1 MNNLILIRSRKS
13 DRRWLYPLLSVCVA
27 VTVWLTSLPATQ
39 AFSLEELIF
48 HGVRVLQL
56 ATLSD
61 RQEVAIGQQINDQ
74 MVGREFKLYR
84 NPRLTRYINEIGQRL
99 AQASDRRDLPYTFQ
113 VVDNDQVNAFATM
126 GGFVYVNTGL
136 ILAADNEAQL
146 ASVMAHEIAHI
157 AAQHAVKQL
166 REMAIA
172 QGLASAAGLDQ
183 NLAVRIGVELA
194 LRRPHSR
201 EAEYEA
207 DQLGIRNMARAGYA
221 PQGTI
226 DFLAKL
232 MGKGS
237 PPTFLSTH
245 PATRDRIR
253 TLQQSLDPRLAD
265 QGAGMNNGAYRQLVQ
280 RLMS

>member
-1 MNNLILIRSRKS
+1 MKTLTFSRKLY
-13 DRRWLYPLLSVCVA
+13 RRWIYPLISVCVA
-27 VTVWLTSLPATQ
+27 ASIWLTSLPATQ
-39 AFSLEELIF
+39 AISLTELIF

-56 ATLSD
+56 STLSD

-74 MVGREFKLYR
+74 MVGKEFKLYR
-84 NPRLTRYINEIGQRL
+84 NPRLTRYINDMGQRL
-99 AQASDRRDLPYTFQ
+99 AQTSDRPDIPYTFQ
-113 VVDNDQVNAFATM
+113 VVDSDQVNAFATM

-136 ILAADNEAQL
+136 VLAADNEAQL

-157 AAQHAVKQL
+157 AGEHAVKQM

-172 QGLASAAGLDQ
+172 QGLASAAGVDQ

-207 DQLGIRNMARAGYA
+207 DLLGMRNMAKAGYA
-221 PQGTI
+221 PQATI

-253 TLQQSLDPRLAD
+253 TLQELLDPRLAN
-265 QGAGMNNGAYRQLVQ
+265 QGSGLNNGAYRQLVQ

>member
-1 MNNLILIRSRKS
+1 MNSPISSRKYY
-13 DRRWLYPLLSVCVA
+13 RRWIYPLISVCVA
-27 VTVWLTSLPATQ
+27 TSIWLTSIPATQ
-39 AFSLEELIF
+39 AFSLPELIF
-48 HGVRVLQL
+48 HGIRVLQL
-56 ATLSD
+56 STLSD
-61 RQEVAIGQQINDQ
+61 RQEVAIGKQINEQ

-84 NPRLTRYINEIGQRL
+84 NSGLTKYINDIGQRL
-99 AQASDRRDLPYTFQ
+99 ANTSDRPDIPYTFQ

-146 ASVMAHEIAHI
+146 ASVMAHEVAHI
-157 AAQHAVKQL
+157 AAQHAVKQM
-166 REMAIA
+166 REMAVA
-172 QGLASAAGLDQ
+172 QGLASVAGVDQ

-207 DQLGIRNMARAGYA
+207 DLLGMKNMAKAGYA
-221 PQGTI
+221 PQATI

-232 MGKGS
+232 MGKSS

-245 PATRDRIR
+245 PATRSRIS
-253 TLQQSLDPRLAD
+253 TLQELLDPRWANR
-265 QGAGMNNGAYRQLVQ
+265 GAGMNNEAYRQLVQ

>member
-1 MNNLILIRSRKS
+1 MKHITSIRSLIHQ
-13 DRRWLYPLLSVCVA
+13 RRWLYFLLSIC
-27 VTVWLTSLPATQ
+27 VTVSVLCTTLPATQ
-39 AFSLEELIF
+39 AISLEELIF

-84 NPRLTRYINEIGQRL
+84 NPALTQYINHIGQQL
-99 AQASDRRDLPYTFQ
+99 AQVSDRPKLPYTFQ
-113 VVDNDQVNAFATM
+113 VVASNKVNAFATM

-146 ASVMAHEIAHI
+146 ASVIGHEIGHVAG
-157 AAQHAVKQL
+157 QHAVEQMRK
-166 REMAIA
+166 MAIA
-172 QGLASAAGLDQ
+172 QGLATAAGIDQ
-183 NLAVRIGVELA
+183 NMAVRLGVELA

-207 DQLGIRNMARAGYA
+207 DRMGIIMMAKAGYA

-232 MGKGS
+232 LGKGS

-245 PATRDRIR
+245 PATHDRIE
-253 TLQQSLDPRLAD
+253 TLQQLLDPRLAKR
-265 QGAGMNNGAYRQLVQ
+265 GGGMNNTAYRQLVQ